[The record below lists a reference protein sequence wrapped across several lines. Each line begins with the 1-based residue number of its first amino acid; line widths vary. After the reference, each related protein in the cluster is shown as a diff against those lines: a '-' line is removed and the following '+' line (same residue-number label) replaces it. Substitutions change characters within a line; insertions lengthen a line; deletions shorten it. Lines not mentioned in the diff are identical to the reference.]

1 MRTEIIVVLR
11 VLFSIT
17 TIPTIKQDDATTLDD
32 DDDDDDD
39 DATTLVLPAGEV
51 LLAHA
56 ERHTVLATGDAP
68 ALLCVLDNRHHGGDY
83 DLP

>member
-1 MRTEIIVVLR
+1 MH
-11 VLFSIT
+11 
-17 TIPTIKQDDATTLDD
+17 
-32 DDDDDDD
+32 D

>member
-1 MRTEIIVVLR
+1 M
-11 VLFSIT
+11 
-17 TIPTIKQDDATTLDD
+17 QDDATTL
-32 DDDDDDD
+32 DDDDD

-68 ALLCVLDNRHHGGDY
+68 ALLCVLDNRHHGDDY